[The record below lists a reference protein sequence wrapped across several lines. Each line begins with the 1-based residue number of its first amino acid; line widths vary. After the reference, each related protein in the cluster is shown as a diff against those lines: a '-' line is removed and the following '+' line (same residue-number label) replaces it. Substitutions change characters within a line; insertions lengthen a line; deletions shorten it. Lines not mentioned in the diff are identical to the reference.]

1 MDTPATP
8 PEEVPAALPPAC
20 RGPISH
26 KTFRRLLGDA
36 TAVATA
42 DSAPILVIVA
52 LDGLDERRDD
62 VLLSAI
68 GWQFCEVVG
77 DSGMVCRLGSA
88 RLAVMAASDGPLSD
102 DALAT
107 GLLGTLMRPMIGH
120 KLPQG
125 ARLGIVRWGRHGN
138 TAEALFA
145 AAGYALRD
153 ATAAPLAPPGERRKA
168 RLIRLT

>member
-1 MDTPATP
+1 METPATP
-8 PEEVPAALPPAC
+8 PEDAPAVLPPAS
-20 RGPISH
+20 RGPISY
-26 KTFRRLLGDA
+26 KTFRRLMDDA
-36 TAVATA
+36 AAVATV
-42 DSAPILVIVA
+42 DSAPVLVVVA

-77 DSGMVCRLGSA
+77 DGGMVCRLGSA

-102 DALAT
+102 NALAT

-125 ARLGIVRWGRHGN
+125 ARMGIVHWGRHGS

-153 ATAAPLAPPGERRKA
+153 ATAAPVAPPGERRKA
-168 RLIRLT
+168 RLIRLS

>member
-1 MDTPATP
+1 MDTPETP
-8 PEEVPAALPPAC
+8 QDDARPALLPASL
-20 RGPISH
+20 GPISRR
-26 KTFRRLLGDA
+26 TFRRMLDEA
-36 TAVATA
+36 AAVATT
-42 DSAPILVIVA
+42 DSAPVLVVVA

-77 DSGMVCRLGSA
+77 DGGMVCRLGSA
-88 RLAVMAASDGPLSD
+88 RLAVMVGSDGPLSD

-107 GLLGTLMRPMIGH
+107 GLLGTLMRPMIGY

-145 AAGYALRD
+145 AAAYALRD
-153 ATAAPLAPPGERRKA
+153 ATAAPVAPPGERRKA
-168 RLIRLT
+168 RLIRLS